1 MLAPIDGDT
10 TSLLTECVISCKLS
24 STFHKKPEIRR
35 MKKLNIIS
43 IFFKALLIT
52 NSFPIEARVE
62 VPNSFNF
69 KENKKIFELEL
80 ETNSLCYK
88 NNSFHPSQFSPI
100 KIPLS
105 TWNAFFNPTL
115 KPVENLN
122 QLQIVQDEEAFLRFL
137 SQQDISDQT
146 SSTAQIPLPQGISA
160 SMAEAPFREFQRYT
174 KNHQYHNLIEELK
187 NWVAQVQTLREFKL
201 TPELA
206 NYWDSRI
213 HEQFLNSNGILK
225 TIPESL
231 QFQININSQKGLQTA
246 IWINHLLIVQKK
258 LDAASIHQATK
269 KEIQK
274 EVNPGSD
281 TVEVISQNFS
291 LAAQRETY
299 LKESDKITALIL
311 DWSHNYKNKLTNEEI
326 DSIVSAHISF
336 GEKLE
341 SAPQEVE
348 EQINNFLKE
357 QSNKNTSKAII
368 LSEEQLNL
376 WHSLQNTLRLGA
388 RISNANAT
396 KELIKSIKSYTQ
408 KNTCRNFDKVNE
420 SLGIAVDLL
429 DRAQKSFQENNTLFS
444 QTYLIQ
450 AHKVLAT
457 FAPLALQITTESIQF
472 SKEE

>member
-1 MLAPIDGDT
+1 
-10 TSLLTECVISCKLS
+10 
-24 STFHKKPEIRR
+24 

-52 NSFPIEARVE
+52 SSFPIEARVE
-62 VPNSFNF
+62 IPDSFNF

-88 NNSFHPSQFSPI
+88 NNSLSPSQFSPI

-115 KPVENLN
+115 KPIENIN
-122 QLQIVQDEEAFLRFL
+122 QLHIVQNEEAFLKFL
-137 SQQDISDQT
+137 SQQDSSEKTLAT
-146 SSTAQIPLPQGISA
+146 SQIPLPQGTSA

-174 KNHQYHNLIEELK
+174 KNHQYHNLVEELK
-187 NWVAQVQTLREFKL
+187 NWLAQVQTLREFKL

-206 NYWDSRI
+206 NYWNSRI

-258 LDAASIHQATK
+258 LDAASVHQATK
-269 KEIQK
+269 KEIHK
-274 EVNPGSD
+274 EADPDSD
-281 TVEVISQNFS
+281 TIEVISQNFS
-291 LAAQRETY
+291 LATQRESY

-311 DWSHNYKNKLTNEEI
+311 DWSHNYKNKLTTEEI
-326 DSIVSAHISF
+326 DSIVSTHIAF

-341 SAPQEVE
+341 SYPQEVE
-348 EQINNFLKE
+348 AQIINFLLE
-357 QSNKNTSKAII
+357 QTNKKPSKAII
-368 LSEEQLNL
+368 LSEEQINL

-388 RISNANAT
+388 RISTANAT
-396 KELIKSIKSYTQ
+396 KELIKNIKNYTQ
-408 KNTCRNFDKVNE
+408 KNTCRNFEKVNE
-420 SLGIAVDLL
+420 GLGIAVDLL
-429 DRAQKSFQENNTLFS
+429 DRAQKSFQENNVLFG
-444 QTYLIQ
+444 QTFLNQ

-457 FAPLALQITTESIQF
+457 FAPLALQITTEPIQF
-472 SKEE
+472 SKED

>member
-1 MLAPIDGDT
+1 
-10 TSLLTECVISCKLS
+10 
-24 STFHKKPEIRR
+24 

-52 NSFPIEARVE
+52 SSLPIEARVE
-62 VPNSFNF
+62 VPASFNF
-69 KENKKIFELEL
+69 KETKKVFEVEL
-80 ETNSLCYK
+80 ETNSLCYQ
-88 NNSFHPSQFSPI
+88 NDSLSPSQCSPI

-115 KPVENLN
+115 KPIENIN
-122 QLQIVQDEEAFLRFL
+122 QLHIVQNEEAFLKFL
-137 SQQDISDQT
+137 SQQDSSEKTLATSQT
-146 SSTAQIPLPQGISA
+146 PLPQGTSA

-174 KNHQYHNLIEELK
+174 KNHQYHNLVEDLK
-187 NWVAQVQTLREFKL
+187 NWLAQVQTLREFKL

-258 LDAASIHQATK
+258 LDAASVHQATK
-269 KEIQK
+269 KEIHK
-274 EVNPGSD
+274 EADPDSD
-281 TVEVISQNFS
+281 TIEVISKNFS
-291 LAAQRETY
+291 LAAQRESY

-326 DSIVSAHISF
+326 DSIVSTHISF

-341 SAPQEVE
+341 SYPQDVE
-348 EQINNFLKE
+348 LQINDFLLE
-357 QSNKNTSKAII
+357 QTNKKPSKAII
-368 LSEEQLNL
+368 LSEEQRDL

-388 RISNANAT
+388 RISTANAT
-396 KELIKSIKSYTQ
+396 KELIKNIKNYTQ

-420 SLGIAVDLL
+420 GLGIAVDLL
-429 DRAQKSFQENNTLFS
+429 DHSQRSFQENNALFG
-444 QTYLIQ
+444 QTFLNQ

-457 FAPLALQITTESIQF
+457 FAPLALQITTDSIQF
-472 SKEE
+472 SKED